1 MSIELTEQEKEQV
14 YLIIEEPQIKK
25 EYCEDSCIIDGST
38 TKGKII
44 LGITY
49 IGCTIIMCGSIAGF
63 AYLFSII

>member
-14 YLIIEEPQIKK
+14 YLIIEEPQRKK
-25 EYCEDSCIIDGST
+25 ECCEDLCTIDGST
-38 TKGKII
+38 TKGKIF

-49 IGCTIIMCGSIAGF
+49 IGCTMIICGAIAGF